1 MMNVNISSKSTDIAH
16 EIVSV
21 VSDKLGRDIVLLD
34 LREVSG
40 FTDYFVITTVD
51 SARQMNA
58 LVEDVEIA
66 VKTMEC
72 NVYKKEGTSN
82 GGWMLLDLSDIVIH
96 VFQEETRSH
105 YDIEKAWI
113 NVAVTIDGIIRTGRT
128 TGNDE
133 FNGVCKIAHC
143 AADVISR

>member
-16 EIVSV
+16 EILSV

-113 NVAVTIDGIIRTGRT
+113 KAKVVVRIP
-128 TGNDE
+128 
-133 FNGVCKIAHC
+133 
-143 AADVISR
+143 